1 MPKGSGKDDRLFAP
15 FPIEMDEHPKI
26 IGLSDAAFR
35 AVFEATFYSRR
46 MMSDGFLDERVV
58 LRRWG
63 QAVADELGS
72 NDPER
77 PSWIRVERGWR
88 IHDFEKH
95 HPLRSEIEAKRREIS
110 DRRREA
116 GSKGAASR
124 WQTDSKPPASHS
136 SETETETETR
146 PKRPS
151 PPLAEEF
158 DKFWGEYPRKE
169 GKGDARKAFAAARKK
184 TDLDTIMSGL
194 NRYKLASLLIEKQFV
209 KMPGPWLRAERWDD
223 EPVAGTPSPE
233 LVKDVFC
240 RFHDYYPMP
249 CAKCARE
256 EGENA
261 F

>member
-46 MMSDGFLDERVV
+46 MLSDGFLDERIV
-58 LRRWG
+58 LRKWG
-63 QAVADELGS
+63 QAVADELSS

-88 IHDFEKH
+88 IHDFDKH
-95 HPLRSEIEAKRREIS
+95 HPLRAEIEAKRREIS

-124 WQTDSKPPASHS
+124 WQNDGKPIAKHG
-136 SETETETETR
+136 SETETETAF
-146 PKRPS
+146 KKIS
-151 PPLAEEF
+151 PPPAEEF
-158 DKFWGEYPRKE
+158 DRFWAEYPRKE
-169 GKGDARKAFAAARKK
+169 GKGDARKAFATARKRV
-184 TDLDTIMSGL
+184 DLEVIMDGL
-194 NRYKLASLLIEKQFV
+194 RRYKIASVLKDKQFL
-209 KMPGPWLRAERWDD
+209 KMPGPWLRSERWDD
-223 EPVAGTPSPE
+223 EPVAVQSPE
-233 LVKDVFC
+233 VVKDQWC
-240 RFHDYYPMP
+240 PMHDYYPMP
-249 CAKCARE
+249 CDKCARE
-256 EGENA
+256 TEPS